1 VRIVL
6 CLTILTVVAPASAQ
20 TPVHPAADVSGRVF
34 SPVVLPKN
42 VLRHI
47 IRDSGKIFAGAVL
60 KVERLGPGP
69 TGGIGTTQISF
80 RVEEAIRGVRRGQVI
95 QITEW
100 GGLWQ
105 TGERYQVG
113 EHALLFLY
121 PASKLGLTSPVG
133 GTVGRLRIGRD
144 RRVGLR
150 TGSAAGVRTV
160 ELKTFATAIR
170 RAAKE

>member
-20 TPVHPAADVSGRVF
+20 TRVHPAADVSGRVF
-34 SPVVLPKN
+34 SQVVLPKT

-80 RVEEAIRGVRRGQVI
+80 RVEEAILGVRRGQVI
-95 QITEW
+95 QITE
-100 GGLWQ
+100 
-105 TGERYQVG
+105 VG
-113 EHALLFLY
+113 WVVAD
-121 PASKLGLTSPVG
+121 G
-133 GTVGRLRIGRD
+133 GTLPGW
-144 RRVGLR
+144 R
-150 TGSAAGVRTV
+150 THPPLPLSGEQARPD
-160 ELKTFATAIR
+160 
-170 RAAKE
+170 

>member
-20 TPVHPAADVSGRVF
+20 TRVHPAADVSGRVF
-34 SPVVLPKN
+34 SQVVLPKT
-42 VLRHI
+42 VRHI

-80 RVEEAIRGVRRGQVI
+80 RVEEAILGVRRGQVI

-113 EHALLFLY
+113 EHTLLFLY
-121 PASKLGLTSPVG
+121 PASRLGLTSPVG

-144 RRVGLR
+144 RRVDLR

-160 ELKTFATAIR
+160 ELKTFAAAIR